1 MSFLAKNMLYLRK
14 KAGKNQSQLA
24 FEVQVRPNT
33 ISNWE
38 NKASEPNA
46 THLLKICQIF
56 NISPNQL
63 LIIDLED
70 TESPDNSPQNPD
82 TQKSSQQGDLQGEK
96 NEIATPLHL
105 VKEDNEP
112 YGKPLLDA
120 ILKMSDNIEQMRVVM
135 EERLPEKPKKNNG

>member
-14 KAGKNQSQLA
+14 KTGKNQSQLA

-38 NKASEPNA
+38 NKISEPTA
-46 THLLKICQIF
+46 TDLLKICQIF

-63 LIIDLED
+63 LIIDLEKVD
-70 TESPDNSPQNPD
+70 AAGNSSQNPD
-82 TQKSSQQGDLQGEK
+82 NPKD
-96 NEIATPLHL
+96 AVPLHL
-105 VKEDNEP
+105 VKEDTEP

-135 EERLPEKPKKNNG
+135 EERLPE

>member
-14 KAGKNQSQLA
+14 KTGKNQSQLA

-38 NKASEPNA
+38 NKISEPTA
-46 THLLKICQIF
+46 TDLLKICQIF

-63 LIIDLED
+63 LITDLEKVAPPAD
-70 TESPDNSPQNPD
+70 SPQNPL
-82 TQKSSQQGDLQGEK
+82 TQKASREDNPHGEK
-96 NEIATPLHL
+96 ADMVTPLHL

-120 ILKMSDNIEQMRVVM
+120 ILKMSENIEQMRVVM
-135 EERLPEKPKKNNG
+135 EERLPENPKKSAG